1 MTIYLK
7 TLIII
12 NPVSFN
18 RDRRGVERAIVSV
31 EEEISE
37 VTARLSVVQR
47 EAQHAREKLEVAVA
61 AGLSQWSDKSVLTP
75 KSSLTRRRGRGA
87 EEEVEEETTT
97 EEEEDVEESEA

>member
-1 MTIYLK
+1 MAIYLK
-7 TLIII
+7 TLII
-12 NPVSFN
+12 NPVPSN

-47 EAQHAREKLEVAVA
+47 EAQQAREKLEVAVA
-61 AGLSQWSDKSVLTP
+61 TGLSQWSDKNVLTP

-87 EEEVEEETTT
+87 EEEEEEETTT